1 MSAQLDAILEA
12 VGAAPCLPGAKCR
25 GRSSL
30 FDAAADREPAEVVEA
45 RHALALDLC
54 IYACPAIDKCQEW
67 YESLPPRRRPA
78 GVVAG
83 EVRQGKQ

>member
-1 MSAQLDAILEA
+1 MTLIDDLLDA
-12 VGAAPCLPGAKCR
+12 VGAAPCLPGAACR
-25 GRSSL
+25 HRSAM
-30 FDAAADREPAEVVEA
+30 FDPPGISEPADVVEQ

-83 EVRQGKQ
+83 QVRQGKQ